1 MKRETQTQKAETH
14 RQRNPVEARKF
25 ILPNCNEALELKASH
40 TLEVRGKKIGLR
52 IERLKSMMDIYFVEH
67 IRMLLRVKGCISNY

>member
-25 ILPNCNEALELKASH
+25 IVPNCNEALELKASH
-40 TLEVRGKKIGLR
+40 TLEVRGKKNRFENRKIKKYDG
-52 IERLKSMMDIYFVEH
+52 H
-67 IRMLLRVKGCISNY
+67 IFC